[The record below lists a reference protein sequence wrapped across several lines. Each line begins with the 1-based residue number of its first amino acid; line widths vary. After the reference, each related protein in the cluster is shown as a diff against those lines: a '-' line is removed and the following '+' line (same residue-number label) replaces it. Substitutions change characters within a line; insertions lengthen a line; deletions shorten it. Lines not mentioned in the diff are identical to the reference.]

1 MISGDR
7 HMNLSTVPREKKAG
21 SCKFRTVGRGIVSL
35 FFMYVGVIHFVRP
48 GKFIQI
54 TPDFLPY
61 KKELVY
67 VSGFFEILGGAGLL
81 IPQTRKAAGIG
92 LIALLFAV
100 FPANI
105 NMAVNKIDF
114 GSIPTWVLWARLP
127 LQFLLIYWVRAVS
140 KD

>member
-1 MISGDR
+1 MISGDL
-7 HMNLSTVPREKKAG
+7 HMNLSTVAKEKKAG
-21 SCKFRTVGRGIVSL
+21 SCKFRTLGRGIVSL
-35 FFMYVGVIHFVRP
+35 LFMYIGLIHFVRP

>member
-1 MISGDR
+1 
-7 HMNLSTVPREKKAG
+7 MNVVTVAKEKKSG
-21 SCKFRTVGRGIVSL
+21 SCKLRAVGRGIVSL
-35 FFMYVGVIHFVRP
+35 FFIYVGTVHFVRP

-67 VSGFFEILGGAGLL
+67 VSGFFEILGGVGLL
-81 IPQTRKAAGIG
+81 VPQTRKAAGIG
-92 LIALLFAV
+92 LLALLFAV

-114 GSIPTWVLWARLP
+114 GVIPTWLLWARLP
-127 LQFLLIYWVRAVS
+127 LQFLLMFAVRAVS